1 VKRLLIIITV
11 VSLVLVSL
19 TFAVG
24 AETIG
29 SRLVFYVRVAR
40 LYTETADAK
49 ISMPLKDVSKKQIA
63 NTWHALRGSD
73 RLHEGQ
79 DIFAPRGTPVY
90 SATRGYVYKV
100 GEDNLGGHTVSVIGA
115 GGRIYY
121 YAHLDSYAPNI
132 AVGDAVTTRSLLG
145 YVGSTGNANGTPSHL
160 HFGVY
165 ASDGAI
171 NPLPL
176 LTDRPKD
183 PQITQTKTGKQ
194 KTLKLMRQHG
204 SVSRN

>member
-1 VKRLLIIITV
+1 MKRLLIIITV

-204 SVSRN
+204 SGSRN